1 MSSLQEIKKNFQ
13 NNNNLDSFNQIP
25 QSHPFRRNQS
35 EMFNS
40 PKINQ
45 QFNNQNP
52 PIPQQKIIQK
62 SNEENPKNS
71 PNPEKKTITQS
82 QSSINIRGFNP
93 MNHIPPKY
101 DIYGFLK
108 PLEKRKEDMSILQ
121 NKDIK
126 IPWCTQ
132 NSNKSGAMTRTE
144 LLNIRRKEKVP
155 DISYDLDKDGYVGGR
170 DLVISKKYD
179 IDKDGKL
186 NEQEK
191 KAAYEGLKNN
201 IEDNYIWNVDNQG
214 GRRQFRLLQKRGKFI
229 DAEDFWPIRDTYPV
243 HPLTK
248 VVPHCSTLSE
258 LKKLRKEENIKQ
270 INKNL
275 AEYEENNPRKLLYS
289 SNNKKEIDENNE
301 NNLNLKK
308 PLFSSIQQIKDEN
321 LKNARIKCGLE
332 PEFIDNRDLKKHPGL
347 EYVYNPHYKT
357 QKEIKAAYKKESLDE
372 LKKLANI
379 KYKSDIDRLN
389 EREDEIFAKLYLDK
403 DGLTYSKIKDK
414 NRKEINEY
422 NIKTFSSQALGVHGH
437 ELPKFAES
445 ENKEFWKLKEGYCE
459 NPKFQSQCEYL
470 ESIKYYKPPG
480 EDLLLNEHRDE
491 EPQWIDPFKKVHV
504 LEAKYKKENLIP
516 KLNNINIF
524 KNFDPNN
531 PKPIELTTKKQHI
544 YRWTTLVNQFA
555 PNKFKKGRFFDSLPE
570 EGEKRGDMDNN
581 QIDFGGFKGF
591 FSDYMRNK
599 DPKNKS
605 QSVKGKENG
614 NNIDNNV
621 VLAKDSLFQKYSS
634 REQSKTNLPKNSMV
648 RTKGF

>member
-1 MSSLQEIKKNFQ
+1 MIQELKENFQ
-13 NNNNLDSFNQIP
+13 NKETFNQIP
-25 QSHPFRRNQS
+25 QSNPLRRNQS
-35 EMFNS
+35 QM
-40 PKINQ
+40 INPQNIKQSNNEQYRYPTPQ
-45 QFNNQNP
+45 QTIIQNP
-52 PIPQQKIIQK
+52 SNTTENQKNLAIQG
-62 SNEENPKNS
+62 
-71 PNPEKKTITQS
+71 KKILTQS
-82 QSSINIRGFNP
+82 QSAVNIRGFNP

-101 DIYGFLK
+101 DIYGHLK
-108 PLEKRKEDMSILQ
+108 PLEKRKEDMSILD
-121 NKDIK
+121 NKDSIK

-132 NSNKSGAMTRTE
+132 NSNKSGALTRTE
-144 LLNIRRKEKVP
+144 LLNMRRKEKLP

-170 DLVISKKYD
+170 DLVISKIFD
-179 IDKDGKL
+179 LDKDGKL

-191 KAAYEGLKNN
+191 KAAYEGLANN
-201 IEDNYIWNVDNQG
+201 IEDNYIWNIDNQG
-214 GRRQFRLLQKRGKFI
+214 GARPFRLLQKRGKFI

-248 VVPHCSTLSE
+248 VIPHCATFTE

-270 INKNL
+270 INKIVSD
-275 AEYEENNPRKLLYS
+275 YEEKNPSKLLYS
-289 SNNKKEIDENNE
+289 SNIKNNMDNIE
-301 NNLNLKK
+301 KNMNLNN
-308 PLFSSIQQIKDEN
+308 PSHTSIQQIKDEN

-357 QKEIKAAYKKESLDE
+357 QREIKDAYKKENLKES
-372 LKKLANI
+372 KKLTNI
-379 KYKSDIDRLN
+379 KHKTDIDRLN
-389 EREDEIFAKLYLDK
+389 EREDEIFAKLYSDK
-403 DGLTYSKIKDK
+403 ERLTYSKIKEK
-414 NRKEINEY
+414 KRKEINEY

-445 ENKEFWKLKEGYCE
+445 ETNKEFWKLKEGYCE

-480 EDLLLNEHRDE
+480 EELLLNEHRDE
-491 EPQWIDPFKKVHV
+491 EPNWIDPFKKVHV

-516 KLNNINIF
+516 KVNKINIF

-531 PKPIELTTKKQHI
+531 PKPINLTYKNNHI

-570 EGEKRGDMDNN
+570 EGEKHKEGENN
-581 QIDFGGFKGF
+581 LSFKGF
-591 FSDYMRNK
+591 FPDYIRNK

-605 QSVKGKENG
+605 QSVKGKENV
-614 NNIDNNV
+614 NNLENIS
-621 VLAKDSLFQKYSS
+621 LAKDSLFQKYST
-634 REQSKTNLPKNSMV
+634 RDQNKNNLPKNTMA

>member
-1 MSSLQEIKKNFQ
+1 MIQELKENYQ
-13 NNNNLDSFNQIP
+13 NKETFNQIP
-25 QSHPFRRNQS
+25 QSNPLRRNQS
-35 EMFNS
+35 QM
-40 PKINQ
+40 INPQNIKQSNNEQYRYPTPQ
-45 QFNNQNP
+45 QTIIQNP
-52 PIPQQKIIQK
+52 SNTTENQKNLAIQG
-62 SNEENPKNS
+62 
-71 PNPEKKTITQS
+71 KKILTQS
-82 QSSINIRGFNP
+82 QSAVNIRGFNP

-101 DIYGFLK
+101 DIYGHLK
-108 PLEKRKEDMSILQ
+108 PLEKRKEDMSILD
-121 NKDIK
+121 NKDSIK

-132 NSNKSGAMTRTE
+132 NSNKSGALTRTE
-144 LLNIRRKEKVP
+144 LLNMRRKEKLP

-170 DLVISKKYD
+170 DLVISKIFD
-179 IDKDGKL
+179 LDKDGKL

-191 KAAYEGLKNN
+191 KAAYEGLANN
-201 IEDNYIWNVDNQG
+201 IEDNYIWNIDNQG
-214 GRRQFRLLQKRGKFI
+214 GARPFRLLQKRGKFI

-248 VVPHCSTLSE
+248 VIPHCATFTE

-270 INKNL
+270 INKIVSD
-275 AEYEENNPRKLLYS
+275 YEEKNPSKLLYS
-289 SNNKKEIDENNE
+289 SNIKNNMDNIE
-301 NNLNLKK
+301 KNMNLNN
-308 PLFSSIQQIKDEN
+308 PSHTSIQQIKDEN

-357 QKEIKAAYKKESLDE
+357 QREIKDAYKKENLKES
-372 LKKLANI
+372 KKLTNI
-379 KYKSDIDRLN
+379 KHKTDIDRLN
-389 EREDEIFAKLYLDK
+389 EREDEIFAKLYSDK
-403 DGLTYSKIKDK
+403 ERLTYSKIKEK
-414 NRKEINEY
+414 KRTEINEY

-445 ENKEFWKLKEGYCE
+445 ETNKEFWKLKEGYCE

-480 EDLLLNEHRDE
+480 EELLLNEHRDE
-491 EPQWIDPFKKVHV
+491 EPNWIDPFKKVHV

-516 KLNNINIF
+516 KVNKINIF

-531 PKPIELTTKKQHI
+531 PKPINLTYKNNHI

-570 EGEKRGDMDNN
+570 EGEKHKEGENN
-581 QIDFGGFKGF
+581 LSFKGF
-591 FSDYMRNK
+591 FPDYIRNK

-605 QSVKGKENG
+605 QSVKGKENV
-614 NNIDNNV
+614 NNLENIS
-621 VLAKDSLFQKYSS
+621 LAKDSLFQKYST
-634 REQSKTNLPKNSMV
+634 RDQNKNILPKNTMA